1 MKVMDARDLIYFRVS
16 EEDLKV
22 QEETIIPFWE
32 KRSIRHKI
40 LENMSEEWKDA
51 YAAGIFTEFM
61 EQRGPGHTVGSEKI
75 YKKGFKIIK
84 TILLSKKS
92 S

>member
-16 EEDLKV
+16 EEVLKV

-40 LENMSEEWKDA
+40 LENMSED
-51 YAAGIFTEFM
+51 
-61 EQRGPGHTVGSEKI
+61 R
-75 YKKGFKIIK
+75 
-84 TILLSKKS
+84 KS
-92 S
+92 VV

>member
-1 MKVMDARDLIYFRVS
+1 MYLMTLRPVS
-16 EEDLKV
+16 YTHL
-22 QEETIIPFWE
+22 PFWE

-61 EQRGPGHTVGSEKI
+61 EQREMCIRDSGYSQQHHDTAEHL
-75 YKKGFKIIK
+75 KGQKPY
-84 TILLSKKS
+84 KS
-92 S
+92 SCLLLRCV